1 MVEVLPAYSAM
12 PSWQEGFDAKPAL
25 QQPKQQQR
33 KAKSKHARKESAN
46 SVEEQTSV
54 SGHSCANG
62 DQGAA
67 SGVSVISAL
76 QEFVQDS
83 KSFRMPSRHSILQ
96 WHFEERCVNTM
107 AMQFRATAAFVLDG
121 VPHQVAGDW
130 QSSKNLAKR
139 DAAERSL
146 GLFVGMWGCQIL
158 QEDQTSQSDP
168 APDTCISSLGQK
180 CKGNE
185 QTDVDTLVNFCRTLP
200 ACCQCLPKFSAHWDD
215 AECKGLAEISFF
227 NVPHTFAGS
236 ACSDESAAISD
247 VAQRVLWYLQCPG
260 FLDSFDVDMDALAA
274 HSQEIATPP
283 SCWTVDGEK

>member
-1 MVEVLPAYSAM
+1 MVEVLPAYSTM
-12 PSWQEGFDAKPAL
+12 SSWQEGVDANPAL
-25 QQPKQQQR
+25 KPKQQQR
-33 KAKSKHARKESAN
+33 KAKSKHARKESAA
-46 SVEEQTSV
+46 SIDDHISA

-62 DQGAA
+62 DQGSA

-158 QEDQTSQSDP
+158 QEEQMSPCDP
-168 APDTCISSLGQK
+168 APDAYISSLGQK
-180 CKGNE
+180 SRGKE
-185 QTDVDTLVNFCRTLP
+185 QTDADTLVNFCRTLP
-200 ACCQCLPKFSAHWDD
+200 ACCQHLPKFSTSWEED
-215 AECKGLAEISFF
+215 ECKGLVEICFF
-227 NVPHTFAGS
+227 NVPHTFAGT
-236 ACSDESAAISD
+236 ACSDEDAAISD
-247 VAQRVLWYLQCPG
+247 IARRVLWYLQCPG
-260 FLDSFDVDMDALAA
+260 FLETFEVDMDALAA

-283 SCWTVDGEK
+283 SCWKVDGEA